1 MLAEPITTL
10 TDYALALEAW
20 IFAGMILSRNPQAWL
35 WAVAF
40 VGVAIA
46 ALCGG
51 TYHGFSN
58 VLPIAAQVG
67 LWRSMTVALALASGS
82 MLAAVVRQLPR
93 RAWVWG
99 WGAIGIKTVLYLEWT
114 ARNPNFFY
122 IVLDYLLAMIIV
134 LTVQFGVRGRSPS
147 SAYWIILGVLGSFL
161 AAAIQGFRIRLGV
174 SLQPSD
180 LYHLA
185 QMVALY
191 FLYRGACILNYI
203 GSEKTT

>member
-20 IFAGMILSRNPQAWL
+20 IFAGVILYRNPKAWL

-51 TYHGFSN
+51 TYHGFSG
-58 VLPIAAQVG
+58 VLSIAAQVG

-93 RAWVWG
+93 GAWVWG
-99 WGAIGIKTVLYLEWT
+99 WGAIGLKTVLYLDWT
-114 ARNPNFFY
+114 ARNTNFFY
-122 IVLDYLLAMIIV
+122 IVLDYLVAMILV
-134 LTVQFGVRGRSPS
+134 LAVQLGVRGQSKS
-147 SAYWIILGVLGSFL
+147 SANWIILGVLGSFT
-161 AAAIQGFRIRLGV
+161 AAAIQGFRVRLGA

-191 FLYRGACILNYI
+191 FLYRGACILKYI
-203 GSEKTT
+203 GVEKTA